1 MNRTIKVRPN
11 QSMLDVIIQAMGSIE
26 GGIQFCTLNNVSIS
40 DTPIVG
46 TEYVIPETDA
56 ADPYQDKSVLK
67 YLGQNEIAIGT
78 LGMAAPVAP
87 PPPPLGMMVLLK
99 PIMAATYTS
108 AVAPDILRY
117 YPIALDNTIDFLN
130 INPLAPIYPGGNGLH
145 YQNAT
150 AMLAGT
156 PAPVANETG
165 GLAMTTKHVEY
176 QIPWTG
182 PTGDLW
188 VWNAHSSF
196 RTVTFEDVNGN
207 RACAAPLIV
216 LYDHSVGIS
225 EYLIAGLQ
233 VDFVS
238 SDGYTATLRL
248 TRTHGPTAHI
258 NMTPPYGHI
267 TMHWIP
273 MASAPYPDPSNIG
286 NADIQLVDL
295 PPGKHTIGVI
305 SHYVNDI
312 IHVTWPAYSV
322 CTQVIE
328 VF

>member
-1 MNRTIKVRPN
+1 MNRTIVARPN

-40 DTPIVG
+40 DTPVVG

-56 ADPYQDKSVLK
+56 TNTYQDKNVLK
-67 YLGQNEIAIGT
+67 YLGQNAIVIGT
-78 LGMAAPVAP
+78 LGTAVPEP
-87 PPPPLGMMVLLK
+87 PPPMPLSMMVVLK
-99 PIMAATYTS
+99 PILAATYTS
-108 AVAPDILRY
+108 VVAPDVLGY
-117 YPIALDNTIDFLN
+117 YPIALDDTVDFLN
-130 INPLAPIYPGGNGLH
+130 INSLAAVYPGGNGLH
-145 YQNAT
+145 YQNASG
-150 AMLAGT
+150 MLAGT

-165 GLAMTTKHVEY
+165 GLSMTTKHLEY
-176 QIPWTG
+176 QIPWAG
-182 PTGDLW
+182 PIGDIW
-188 VWNAHSSF
+188 VWNAHPSL
-196 RTVTFEDVNGN
+196 RTVTFEDVYGN

-225 EYLIAGLQ
+225 EYLIADLD

-248 TRTHGPTAHI
+248 TRNHAATAHI

-267 TMHWIP
+267 TMQWIP
-273 MASAPYPDPSNIG
+273 MASAPYTDPAHAG
-286 NADIQLVDL
+286 NTNIQLVDL